1 MRNVHVCSV
10 SFLHIWIR
18 KGVVARMNQYH
29 CRKSTFLCD
38 LYTIYYLK
46 PTRRWDTTKEELA
59 TASTGVADI
68 DAFKDAV
75 AEASE
80 EVIKSGEKMAE
91 LYTAW
96 KNEQNV
102 LAELTELAVQMKAE
116 AEKIEEA
123 SKKAEPA
130 GKAVKG
136 LKNPKALMTAN
147 KVISKSSNVVSLD
160 TKEATFQLSVV
171 TEMIKLISGK

>member
-1 MRNVHVCSV
+1 MLTLGLLV
-10 SFLHIWIR
+10 
-18 KGVVARMNQYH
+18 
-29 CRKSTFLCD
+29 STFAYMNAEVTD
-38 LYTIYYLK
+38 AQINESK
-46 PTRRWDTTKEELA
+46 ERVEKIKTTKEELA

>member
-1 MRNVHVCSV
+1 MKKLMLTLGLLVCA
-10 SFLHIWIR
+10 FTY
-18 KGVVARMNQYH
+18 MNAEITDAQINESKE
-29 CRKSTFLCD
+29 RVEKIKS
-38 LYTIYYLK
+38 
-46 PTRRWDTTKEELA
+46 TKEELA
-59 TASTGVADI
+59 KASTGVADI

-96 KNEQNV
+96 KDGQNV
-102 LAELTELAVQMKAE
+102 LSELTELAVQMKAE

-136 LKNPKALMTAN
+136 IKNPKTLVTAN

>member
-1 MRNVHVCSV
+1 MKKLMLTLGLLVSVCM
-10 SFLHIWIR
+10 W
-18 KGVVARMNQYH
+18 MNAEVTDAQINESKE
-29 CRKSTFLCD
+29 RVEKIKS
-38 LYTIYYLK
+38 
-46 PTRRWDTTKEELA
+46 TKEELA
-59 TASTGVADI
+59 KAKTNVADI

-102 LAELTELAVQMKAE
+102 LPELLDLAVQMKAE
-116 AEKIEEA
+116 VEKVENA
-123 SKKAEPA
+123 SKLAEPA

-136 LKNPKALMTAN
+136 IKNPKILLTAN
-147 KVISKSSNVVSLD
+147 KLISNSTSLVTLD
-160 TKEATFQLSVV
+160 TEEIVFQVNIVS
-171 TEMIKLISGK
+171 EMIKLMSEK